1 MKNFAVVLSLCVF
14 LSGCIRAGDYDL
26 LPVRSKIMN
35 AFSGYSIDYFDNEE
49 ELVSSQSL
57 REHDYV
63 TNKAV
68 TAGKGEAILSDKT
81 FNKDTYRS
89 LVYRPNKKG
98 VISSTSF
105 SQNLN
110 NKEENEVIGS
120 IKLDG
125 KRYFLLDSGLTDYVF
140 LFDEEGSFY
149 NKAGKI
155 DDGVV
160 KLLDENIFVYPSDL
174 KMQTIAKM
182 RDEISNV
189 KNGYEVKYAG
199 TKLDRIWFDYMEYDE
214 DDNNGGAFERI
225 SFPNKPGLIMIN
237 GKGLRILKANDAAVT
252 FMILTD

>member
-63 TNKAV
+63 TNKAI

-125 KRYFLLDSGLTDYVF
+125 KIYFLLDSGLTDYVF

-160 KLLDENIFVYPSDL
+160 KLLDESIFVYPSDL

>member
-160 KLLDENIFVYPSDL
+160 KLLDESIFVYPSDL

>member
-63 TNKAV
+63 TNKAI

-160 KLLDENIFVYPSDL
+160 KLLDESIFVYPSDL